1 MDGHGYSD
9 HGANAIKRIIAFT
22 AQTHC
27 AVVTI
32 LASVKEAVHVPHRGR
47 CTLTISALSVGQC
60 LLQSGMLHLPSYR
73 LIIKSDICTIN
84 YGGLNNNY

>member
-9 HGANAIKRIIAFT
+9 HGATAVKRRNAFT

-32 LASVKEAVHVPHRGR
+32 LASERRQFVSYTGNCP
-47 CTLTISALSVGQC
+47 LLSLLYQQGSVCYSGVVTVG
-60 LLQSGMLHLPSYR
+60 
-73 LIIKSDICTIN
+73 
-84 YGGLNNNY
+84 